1 MARLKSSEE
10 CLLFGLLG
18 QLASLISI
26 LGLLSM
32 MRGWAFPSPQVGPTW
47 HYSVVESYPFHR
59 NYGLRVLQQINQLFI
74 IEIYKMK
81 KLNLLKNNIFFFFFL
96 KRKHDI

>member
-47 HYSVVESYPFHR
+47 HYSVFEAYPFHG

-81 KLNLLKNNIFFFFFL
+81 KLNLLKNKIFFFFL